1 MESIKTKWHFEFFL
15 NRTPTVCANVQ
26 YEQLVLTDMGSARL
40 PAADCTSNCR
50 QVLQSPILEGK

>member
-1 MESIKTKWHFEFFL
+1 MESNKTKWHFEFLL

-40 PAADCTSNCR
+40 PATNCTSNCR
-50 QVLQSPILEGK
+50 QVLRVSILEGK